1 VSQRDAHAAI
11 APTPST
17 PSTPREPGAMERD
30 DWRNVGFML
39 LALYATRLAW
49 LAYKAKD

>member
-1 VSQRDAHAAI
+1 
-11 APTPST
+11 
-17 PSTPREPGAMERD
+17 MERD

-49 LAYKAKD
+49 LAYNPDSTL